1 MRTATCATST
11 GGSQRLYSGRILDAD
26 GIVAVTA
33 ELDWPVNRTAV
44 RTGGTD
50 ATAWADAVEAFLFA
64 DGHTACVYARVD
76 ADDDITEVLTARGFA
91 EMATLPEMVCET
103 SLETRADPA
112 GFRVRLAE
120 SADDVAGYASVA
132 GEAFAHLAIPADW
145 LEATLTN
152 PDVVARRQHRDC
164 DRRGRRRH
172 DRRRARCRSCSATN
186 RTVTSRWVACA
197 DAARGHGLG
206 DAVTRRVTN
215 EGFDRGARLLTLEA
229 SPFGRNTY
237 RPHGLPRAVRLPA
250 PHQGVSTPLTPAVG
264 DFVAQIEE
272 LLDASDWPDLDR
284 AAVTVTAGDASGLV
298 VLPHRRDPRL
308 NVEVEIDD
316 LHVKIAYGPERVP
329 FTRRDEALRFLEMLG
344 DGRVELVVQRNPVW
358 TSLRSYRDGLALP
371 FRKTSEPWPNLRFR
385 TERFRF
391 GFA

>member
-1 MRTATCATST
+1 MPTLADRAHRNLCDFHRWLP
-11 GGSQRLYSGRILDAD
+11 GLYSGRILDAD

-64 DGHTACVYARVD
+64 DGHTACVYARVG

-152 PDVVARRQHRDC
+152 PDALLADNIAIAIAEADDGTIVAGALSIVLGDEPNGYVAL
-164 DRRGRRRH
+164 GRRRGH
-172 DRRRARCRSCSATN
+172 RTRPRSRRRR
-186 RTVTSRWVACA
+186 
-197 DAARGHGLG
+197 HPPG
-206 DAVTRRVTN
+206 D
-215 EGFDRGARLLTLEA
+215 
-229 SPFGRNTY
+229 
-237 RPHGLPRAVRLPA
+237 
-250 PHQGVSTPLTPAVG
+250 Q
-264 DFVAQIEE
+264 
-272 LLDASDWPDLDR
+272 
-284 AAVTVTAGDASGLV
+284 
-298 VLPHRRDPRL
+298 
-308 NVEVEIDD
+308 
-316 LHVKIAYGPERVP
+316 
-329 FTRRDEALRFLEMLG
+329 
-344 DGRVELVVQRNPVW
+344 
-358 TSLRSYRDGLALP
+358 
-371 FRKTSEPWPNLRFR
+371 
-385 TERFRF
+385 
-391 GFA
+391 